1 MPSQITLMNEQRHV
15 IKRQVLE
22 LQVQGSEEAWQLQ
35 QELSRIYRRRI
46 IPLIDHCC
54 SELSAPDRL
63 YRIDFLELDLGNI
76 DPGRLESDLV
86 AKVEAALRPALA
98 KKIGALELDGRNRP
112 DQQPQVRS
120 QLELFALFA
129 RTGSLPWWAD
139 PSRPRPLEESLQH
152 LLKTAPDALRRLLIE
167 LVQERRPLP
176 RIVTHFD
183 DAHLDLLA
191 ALLTPAGQEHLAQ
204 DFAKWIPMLG
214 ETRAGGSRSL
224 AQLRRISWEQL
235 LIVAAQQRARQ
246 TTAADFYRELLP
258 RLAIQLGADY
268 TALAADIRQQ
278 ISRDLKLIPPAL
290 RQAVEPLNGEQIVP
304 EIAKQPVSP
313 LPAGEPTLD
322 INFSDGDALYIAN
335 AGLVILWPFL
345 ENFFSRLGLL
355 QENQFVADEA
365 RQRAVGLLQFLATD
379 DPDFPEYQ
387 LPLNKILCGQE
398 PDALFDLDPPLTDE
412 EAQEGNSLLQAVIA
426 QAPILRDMSI
436 MGLRGTFLLRQGAL
450 RTRDGAWLLQV
461 ERETHDVVLDRFPWS
476 WAWIKLPWMAAPLQV
491 EW

>member
-1 MPSQITLMNEQRHV
+1 MGEQRHV

-22 LQVQGSEEAWQLQ
+22 IQVQGSEEAWQLQ
-35 QELSRIYRRRI
+35 QELSRVYHRRI
-46 IPLIDHCC
+46 IPLIDRCC

-63 YRIDFLELDLGNI
+63 HRIESLQLDLGTI

-98 KKIGALELDGRNRP
+98 QQIGALEQDDRNRP

-139 PSRPRPLEESLQH
+139 PYRPRLVEGSLQH
-152 LLKTAPDALRRLLIE
+152 LLKAAPDALRRLMIE
-167 LVQERRPLP
+167 LIQERRPLP

-183 DAHLDLLA
+183 DAHLTLLA
-191 ALLTPAGQEHLAQ
+191 ALLAPAGQEHLAHE
-204 DFAKWIPMLG
+204 FAKLIPMLG
-214 ETRAGGSRSL
+214 KTRAGGSRSP
-224 AQLRRISWEQL
+224 AQLRRITWEQF
-235 LIVAAQQRARQ
+235 LIIATQQRSRPA
-246 TTAADFYRELLP
+246 TAAAFYRELLP
-258 RLAIQLGADY
+258 RLAIQLRTDY

-278 ISRDLKLIPPAL
+278 ISQDPTRIPPAL
-290 RQAVEPLNGEQIVP
+290 RQAVEPWSGEQVEP
-304 EIAKQPVSP
+304 PIAKQPVSP
-313 LPAGEPTLD
+313 LPSGEPPLD

-345 ENFFSRLGLL
+345 SHFFGSLGLL

-365 RQRAVGLLQFLATD
+365 RQRAVGLLQFLATG
-379 DPDFPEYQ
+379 DPAFPEYQ

-398 PDALFDLDPPLTDE
+398 PDALFDFGPMLTDE
-412 EAQEGNSLLQAVIA
+412 EVHEGNDMLQATIT

-436 MGLRGTFLLRQGAL
+436 MGLRGTFLLRPGAL
-450 RTRDGAWLLQV
+450 RTRDDAWLLQV
-461 ERETHDVVLDRFPWS
+461 ERETYDVVLDRFPWS
-476 WAWIKLPWMAAPLQV
+476 WSWIKMPWMAAPLQV